1 MHELSITQSV
11 VDAIVERMGDARIHR
26 VRVEVGRLSGVV
38 PDAMTFCFE
47 IVTAGTS
54 LEGAVLEFEQPA
66 GTAECRACGCAFGT
80 GEVLPLCDGCGS
92 ADVAVTGGAGLRIL
106 EVERECARPADAPT
120 TT

>member
-1 MHELSITQSV
+1 MHELSITQEV
-11 VDAIVERMGDARIHR
+11 VDAITGRLGDVPVHR
-26 VRVEVGRLSGVV
+26 VRLEVGQLSGIV
-38 PDAMTFCFE
+38 PDAMAFCFE

-66 GTAECRACGCAFGT
+66 GTAGCRACGATFGT

-92 ADVAVTGGAGLRIL
+92 ADVAVTGGTGLRIL
-106 EVERECARPADAPT
+106 EVERACARPADAPT